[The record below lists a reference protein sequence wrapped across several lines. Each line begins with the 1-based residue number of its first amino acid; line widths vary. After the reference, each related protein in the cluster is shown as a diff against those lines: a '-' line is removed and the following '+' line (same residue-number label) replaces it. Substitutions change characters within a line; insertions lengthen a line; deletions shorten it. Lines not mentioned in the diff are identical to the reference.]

1 MMAVDLAD
9 YLVVVKDKT
18 RAVEKAVKRVA
29 RKVEKKE
36 VKLAASRD

>member
-18 RAVEKAVKRVA
+18 RAAAMVDRRVA

-36 VKLAASRD
+36 VMLAASRD